1 MNLEE
6 RLYKNCSGSSNN
18 LYSQPS
24 YVKAE
29 WKEVTQSGIKA
40 SEDRRKEENRK
51 IAESRK
57 YERVEQ
63 QMNH

>member
-1 MNLEE
+1 MSLEKN
-6 RLYKNCSGSSNN
+6 LYKNCTGPTRS
-18 LYSQPS
+18 LYSLRS
-24 YVKAE
+24 HVIAE